1 MHRALPPAPVAKFR
15 SVVALGSA
23 VAPAP
28 FVYLVVAVAAP
39 AYLAAGLAYPAR
51 SAVALDF
58 AAAPGSADS
67 ADSAGLAVV
76 VAIGAEVWYRHS

>member
-1 MHRALPPAPVAKFR
+1 MAKFR

-28 FVYLVVAVAAP
+28 PFVYLVVAVAAP
-39 AYLAAGLAYPAR
+39 AYLVAGLAYPAS

-58 AAAPGSADS
+58 AAAPGSAG
-67 ADSAGLAVV
+67 SAGLAVV
-76 VAIGAEVWYRHS
+76 VAAVAVGAEVWYRHS